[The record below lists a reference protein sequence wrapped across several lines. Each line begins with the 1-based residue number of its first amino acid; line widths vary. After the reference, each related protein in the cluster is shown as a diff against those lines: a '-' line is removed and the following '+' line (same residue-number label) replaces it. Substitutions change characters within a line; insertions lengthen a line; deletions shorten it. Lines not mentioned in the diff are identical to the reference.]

1 MKHDYWSKKEIAS
14 PHPPTPLQPLFSTNT
29 QVNECLKDQ
38 THTNHLVTKKEFPS
52 TISKHFQKTPT
63 SILRNVV
70 P

>member
-1 MKHDYWSKKEIAS
+1 MITRVRKGT
-14 PHPPTPLQPLFSTNT
+14 PLPTLPPLQPLFSTNT